1 MNAEIVSVGTEL
13 LLGQIANTDA
23 QYISQCLSEIGISV
37 YYHIAVGDN
46 WDRIKDSIDCA
57 AKRSDIIILTGGL
70 GPTVDDLT
78 KEALCEYLDLETVEH
93 KKSLERLLERFNKS
107 GRTLTKNNM
116 KQVLFPVDAVV
127 LDNDCGTAP
136 GMYYER
142 NGQVFIALPGPPSE
156 LKPMFSNYVMPLLRE
171 KNSAVIKSR
180 VLRVYGIG
188 ESMMETMVKDILDS
202 QTNPTVAPLLGN
214 GDVTL
219 RITAMAQSEEEAMK
233 LIEPMENKIRER
245 LGEYIYGVDNDTP
258 ESVLVSLLKE
268 KNMKF
273 SAAESCTGGLIASRV
288 TDIPGASDILKESLV
303 TYSNNA
309 KKKYLDVNDDT
320 LKKYGAVSENTAYE
334 MAVGALK
341 NTESNI
347 SVAVTGNAGPSVL
360 EDKSVGLVFIATAVK
375 LDDKVMVNVKEYR
388 FVGTRN
394 KIKFSAATSAIID
407 TINTIKNMR

>member
-78 KEALCEYLDLETVEH
+78 EEALCEYLDLETVEH

-320 LKKYGAVSENTAYE
+320 LEKYGAVSENTAYE

-360 EDKSVGLVFIATAVK
+360 EDKSLGLVFIATAVK